1 MCATILCT
9 FSIKHW
15 RAVEMNPR
23 DGGVPSDTKLLI
35 PFEKIYSGKYKNKTL
50 QTIWNQEKISRVL
63 TTTSLLPQ
71 YKSGTLY
78 LNDIFFY
85 CYTTQTVTEEIYAP
99 PKFRCTDSFKCSS
112 HCWDIIV
119 FLYSL
124 FQPKMLYDYTD
135 FVRVLH
141 TLSKL
146 SNCQVVRDRY
156 GYKHIFLTFL
166 LEGMEKG
173 FLQGHTVVSDTVFYA
188 LSHCSLGF
196 ALHC

>member
-1 MCATILCT
+1 MFRGSVLFNYHFYFFSAKKYPTFSIHELVLRLRLRVKATMCATILCT

-85 CYTTQTVTEEIYAP
+85 CYTTQTVIEEHL
-99 PKFRCTDSFKCSS
+99 CS
-112 HCWDIIV
+112 
-119 FLYSL
+119 
-124 FQPKMLYDYTD
+124 T
-135 FVRVLH
+135 
-141 TLSKL
+141 
-146 SNCQVVRDRY
+146 QV
-156 GYKHIFLTFL
+156 
-166 LEGMEKG
+166 
-173 FLQGHTVVSDTVFYA
+173 
-188 LSHCSLGF
+188 
-196 ALHC
+196 